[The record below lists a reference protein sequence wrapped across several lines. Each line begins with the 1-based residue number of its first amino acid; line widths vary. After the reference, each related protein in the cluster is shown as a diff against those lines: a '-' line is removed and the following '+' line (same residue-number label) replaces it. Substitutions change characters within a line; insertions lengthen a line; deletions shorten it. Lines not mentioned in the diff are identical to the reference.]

1 MMRFTLLLFMA
12 LLSGANRLA
21 AQEKVEVRGVTS
33 EVKIEEVTFGHL
45 SELNGKFKLRAS
57 ELTFA
62 PGAFIG
68 AHHHIGPGIRYIISG
83 ELTFIEGGQSTV
95 YKAGEYYYET
105 GNIAHSAE
113 NKTNLPLRIL
123 VMEIIPKNWS
133 GPAMIRLDQSD
144 RQDVCDGTSAV
155 GESRRRMR
163 RVRGVSPLPNRAF
176 DKFRPRQRGFR
187 SDDSAPTR
195 WLRGARRGAAALS
208 RASSAGHAATKP
220 PPAKNQILVK
230 PLPEMPRIFSFRL
243 QCANDEIAYFQEQR
257 RPDRFFP
264 GTTTPKPLHPIIIE
278 GVPSMVQAGGHYE
291 SRIPRITD

>member
-1 MMRFTLLLFMA
+1 MMRFTLLLFLA

-45 SELNGKFKLRAS
+45 SELNGKFKLRAT

-105 GNIAHSAE
+105 GNLAHTAE

-133 GPAMIRLDQSD
+133 GPAMI
-144 RQDVCDGTSAV
+144 
-155 GESRRRMR
+155 
-163 RVRGVSPLPNRAF
+163 PP
-176 DKFRPRQRGFR
+176 R
-187 SDDSAPTR
+187 SD
-195 WLRGARRGAAALS
+195 
-208 RASSAGHAATKP
+208 
-220 PPAKNQILVK
+220 
-230 PLPEMPRIFSFRL
+230 
-243 QCANDEIAYFQEQR
+243 
-257 RPDRFFP
+257 
-264 GTTTPKPLHPIIIE
+264 
-278 GVPSMVQAGGHYE
+278 
-291 SRIPRITD
+291 

>member
-21 AQEKVEVRGVTS
+21 AQEKVEVRGVTT

-83 ELTFIEGGQSTV
+83 ELTFIEGGQSTI

-105 GNIAHSAE
+105 GNLAHTAE

-133 GPAMIRLDQSD
+133 GPAMI
-144 RQDVCDGTSAV
+144 
-155 GESRRRMR
+155 
-163 RVRGVSPLPNRAF
+163 PP
-176 DKFRPRQRGFR
+176 R
-187 SDDSAPTR
+187 SD
-195 WLRGARRGAAALS
+195 
-208 RASSAGHAATKP
+208 
-220 PPAKNQILVK
+220 
-230 PLPEMPRIFSFRL
+230 
-243 QCANDEIAYFQEQR
+243 
-257 RPDRFFP
+257 
-264 GTTTPKPLHPIIIE
+264 
-278 GVPSMVQAGGHYE
+278 
-291 SRIPRITD
+291 

>member
-33 EVKIEEVTFGHL
+33 VVKIEEVTFGHL

-105 GNIAHSAE
+105 GNLAHTAE

-133 GPAMIRLDQSD
+133 GPAMI
-144 RQDVCDGTSAV
+144 
-155 GESRRRMR
+155 
-163 RVRGVSPLPNRAF
+163 P
-176 DKFRPRQRGFR
+176 PR
-187 SDDSAPTR
+187 S
-195 WLRGARRGAAALS
+195 
-208 RASSAGHAATKP
+208 
-220 PPAKNQILVK
+220 
-230 PLPEMPRIFSFRL
+230 E
-243 QCANDEIAYFQEQR
+243 
-257 RPDRFFP
+257 
-264 GTTTPKPLHPIIIE
+264 
-278 GVPSMVQAGGHYE
+278 
-291 SRIPRITD
+291 